1 MFTQENKKYGIM
13 HNNLINIIVNILN
26 IIYNIIYNMLNIL
39 IKPFEFETT
48 IKNEKKIYNK
58 KR

>member
-1 MFTQENKKYGIM
+1 M
-13 HNNLINIIVNILN
+13 LN

-39 IKPFEFETT
+39 IKPSEFETA